1 MNKEAVQRLREPAAW
16 VLLGAAGLQLLAGL
30 IVLLA
35 GGGEGSTFKG
45 RAFAEITGGFFTNV
59 VTVALVAAAVA
70 VSLWGGPP
78 TRQARTVVMGAL
90 GVLGGIALFAV
101 VCWLSAMLVDTTSAA
116 AAEKLGVFLYGASR
130 LAVVGLAIWF
140 VLTIFKGMQP
150 ARPAAPQG
158 QMAQGYPDFGY
169 QQGQQQYGGQQQF
182 GHPQDFQQG
191 QPGQQPGQQYQQFGQ
206 QPGYGQGGEGQQQP
220 GYGEGQ
226 QPGYGQQPQYGQPP
240 QGQPGQQPDQQY
252 QQYGQQPGYGQGT
265 GGHQQPGYG
274 GEGRQQSPSD
284 TGEGVGEW
292 TRAYGGSG
300 GEGGQPGQPGQ
311 PSHPGYGQSGY
322 GQQPPQGEQRP
333 DEGGDWYRDNRPP
346 Q

>member
-35 GGGEGSTFKG
+35 GGGEASSFKG
-45 RAFAEITGGFFTNV
+45 RAFGEITGGLFTSA
-59 VTVALVAAAVA
+59 VTVALVVGAVA

-78 TRQARTVVMGAL
+78 TKQARTVVMGAL

-101 VCWLSAMLVDTTSAA
+101 VCWLSAMLVDSVAA
-116 AAEKLGVFLYGASR
+116 GAAEKLGVFLYGASR

-140 VLTIFKGMQP
+140 VLTLFKGMQP
-150 ARPAAPQG
+150 PRPAAPQG
-158 QMAQGYPDFGY
+158 QMGQGYPDFGY
-169 QQGQQQYGGQQQF
+169 QQGQQQYGGQQF
-182 GHPQDFQQG
+182 GQPQDFQQG
-191 QPGQQPGQQYQQFGQ
+191 QQQPGQQYQQYGQ

-226 QPGYGQQPQYGQPP
+226 QGYGQQVQY
-240 QGQPGQQPDQQY
+240 GQPGQQPQDYQQGQHGQQQPGQQY
-252 QQYGQQPGYGQGT
+252 QQYGQQPGYGQG
-265 GGHQQPGYG
+265 
-274 GEGRQQSPSD
+274 GEGQQQSPSD

-292 TRAYGGSG
+292 TRAYGGPG
-300 GEGGQPGQPGQ
+300 GEGGQQPGHQQPGQPGQ
-311 PSHPGYGQSGY
+311 QSHPGYGQSGY